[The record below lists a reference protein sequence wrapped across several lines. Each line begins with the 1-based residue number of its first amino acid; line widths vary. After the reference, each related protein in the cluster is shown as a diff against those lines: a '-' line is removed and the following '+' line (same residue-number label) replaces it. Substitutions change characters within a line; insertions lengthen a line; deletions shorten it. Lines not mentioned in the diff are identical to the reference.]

1 MILLWQ
7 CSYCF
12 FNKKSVV
19 CFEMRA
25 AQARGPP
32 HTPPVPVR
40 ETRTQQLQ
48 AGARCRRRPASL
60 GRSLFKSET
69 KRRVL
74 LLCLPSSHP
83 SLPGRAVC
91 ASPFV
96 LFFENKP
103 DSDLV
108 GVCLLCLAG
117 PNRPTPCQ
125 QPSRLD
131 RFAIAAVVR
140 CWCMRP
146 VRLRVTHAI
155 IGKTHWAL
163 ARHPYA
169 AVVRGLMPCYA
180 YLVLLLWW

>member
-48 AGARCRRRPASL
+48 VRGAGVAR
-60 GRSLFKSET
+60 RSLFKNET

-74 LLCLPSSHP
+74 LLCLPTP

-96 LFFENKP
+96 LFLRA
-103 DSDLV
+103 SRTLIWLV
-108 GVCLLCLAG
+108 CVCFASQA
-117 PNRPTPCQ
+117 PTGQHRASSPG
-125 QPSRLD
+125 S
-131 RFAIAAVVR
+131 IA
-140 CWCMRP
+140 
-146 VRLRVTHAI
+146 
-155 IGKTHWAL
+155 
-163 ARHPYA
+163 
-169 AVVRGLMPCYA
+169 
-180 YLVLLLWW
+180 LLLPQWSGVGACGLYDYESRTQ